1 MQVSVTEREP
11 VQALREADILSKLTP
26 AVQQLVDLGP
36 VTEPGVCQQICH
48 AFEKAAAPNRA
59 QPYRY
64 PSFINACFC
73 CMSHHLNI
81 KQVIIFMQAHIA
93 LQRTVL

>member
-11 VQALREADILSKLTP
+11 VQALKEADILAKLTP
-26 AVQQLVDLGP
+26 AVQHLSDLGP

-48 AFEKAAAPNRA
+48 SFEKAAAPNRA

-64 PSFINACFC
+64 PSFINA
-73 CMSHHLNI
+73 
-81 KQVIIFMQAHIA
+81 
-93 LQRTVL
+93 